1 MSVRADPESAIWPDV
16 DPWHAIYIIL
26 VSFLATE

>member
-1 MSVRADPESAIWPDV
+1 MSVRADPESAIWPDF
-16 DPWHAIYIIL
+16 DLWHAIYIL